1 MIYSI
6 NLKDLTEKINPLAFV
21 KYLTSTGWTVFPTK
35 KDYIKI
41 FQFKSVS
48 DDFYQVIIPMDRTLS
63 DYKSAMFS
71 AIEKVSIA
79 EKQSTEQLMLY
90 LLNPNTDILKIRL
103 VKNNTENGS
112 ITIDDGIRIYEN
124 AKKLLV
130 ATAQDI
136 INPKRY
142 HLGRIDDTVS
152 KFIDNCKFGQTEI
165 GSYVVSIVCPF
176 AEIDEKKSFREL
188 GIFSEETECAHS
200 LTRQV
205 TNRLM
210 TNIASIKNTI
220 DRGDYDKLTAQSGN
234 SIISANFF
242 EALIGLNLNSEG
254 TNLEFIAQW
263 SPSVKMNR
271 TDHSRIKLSY
281 DYYQPISNTI
291 SKLKETTKQSV
302 KIVGRIKKLESSPDL
317 ETRTSGK
324 ITVLYLDDNNKKKT
338 TTINLSRE
346 DYQNA
351 IRAHIEG
358 NYVEITGVFS
368 NQKNNILTCESFS
381 IIE

>member
-1 MIYSI
+1 
-6 NLKDLTEKINPLAFV
+6 
-21 KYLTSTGWTVFPTK
+21 
-35 KDYIKI
+35 
-41 FQFKSVS
+41 
-48 DDFYQVIIPMDRTLS
+48 
-63 DYKSAMFS
+63 
-71 AIEKVSIA
+71 
-79 EKQSTEQLMLY
+79 
-90 LLNPNTDILKIRL
+90 
-103 VKNNTENGS
+103 
-112 ITIDDGIRIYEN
+112 
-124 AKKLLV
+124 
-130 ATAQDI
+130 
-136 INPKRY
+136 
-142 HLGRIDDTVS
+142 
-152 KFIDNCKFGQTEI
+152 
-165 GSYVVSIVCPF
+165 
-176 AEIDEKKSFREL
+176 
-188 GIFSEETECAHS
+188 
-200 LTRQV
+200 
-205 TNRLM
+205 M

-324 ITVLYLDDNNKKKT
+324 ITVLYLDDTGKKKT
-338 TTINLSRE
+338 TAINLSRE

-358 NYVEITGVFS
+358 NYVEITGVFTT
-368 NQKNNILTCESFS
+368 QKSNILTCESFS

>member
-6 NLKDLTEKINPLAFV
+6 NLKDLTEKISPHAFA
-21 KYLTSTGWTVFPTK
+21 KYLSSTGWTIFPTK

-41 FQFKSVS
+41 FQFKSTE
-48 DDFYQVIIPMDRTLS
+48 DDFYQIIIPMDRTLS
-63 DYKSAMFS
+63 DYKSAMYE
-71 AIEKVSIA
+71 AVETVSVV

-103 VKNNTENGS
+103 DKNNIETGS

-124 AKKLLV
+124 AKKLLI

-142 HLGRIDDTVS
+142 HQGRVDDTIS
-152 KFIDNCKFGQTEI
+152 KFIDNCRFGQTEI
-165 GSYVVSIVCPF
+165 GSYIVSIVCPF
-176 AEIDEKKSFREL
+176 AEIDEKKSFRQL
-188 GIFSEETECAHS
+188 SIFSEEEECAHS

-210 TNIASIKNTI
+210 TNIASIKSSI
-220 DRGDYDKLTAQSGN
+220 DSGDYSKLATPTGN
-234 SIISANFF
+234 SLISANFL

-271 TDHSRIKLSY
+271 TNHSKIMLSY
-281 DYYQPISNTI
+281 DYCQPISNTI
-291 SKLKETTKQSV
+291 SKLKETTKQTV

-324 ITVLYLDDNNKKKT
+324 ITVVYLDDNGNKKT
-338 TTINLSRE
+338 SVINLSKD

-351 IRAHIEG
+351 IKAHTEG
-358 NYVEITGVFS
+358 NHVEITGEFS
-368 NQKNNILTCESFS
+368 GLKNNMLNCESFS